1 MKAKGERDASVM
13 RSLKQF
19 EHLNTLIP
27 SEDSYARSDAPGSTI
42 TGRRRGTSTTVTSV
56 NLKQAIAPTH

>member
-1 MKAKGERDASVM
+1 MKAKAEIDASVM

-27 SEDSYARSDAPGSTI
+27 SEDSGI
-42 TGRRRGTSTTVTSV
+42 C
-56 NLKQAIAPTH
+56 